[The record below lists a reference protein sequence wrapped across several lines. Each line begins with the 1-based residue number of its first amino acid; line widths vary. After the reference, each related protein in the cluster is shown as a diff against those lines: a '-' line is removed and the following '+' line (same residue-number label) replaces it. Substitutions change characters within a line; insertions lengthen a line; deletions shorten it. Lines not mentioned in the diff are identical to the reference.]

1 MNELTGKVL
10 RIEKTS
16 IHDGEGLRTVVFLK
30 GCPLKCKWCSTPES
44 QYRYSHC
51 ATGYG
56 KDMTVSEVVKEICK
70 DSIFFFHS
78 GGGVTISGGEV
89 LMQSEFAAEILKECV
104 TEGIQTAIETS
115 LYGDYDTTIRPL
127 LPFLSAMYV
136 DFKIYDSEKHLFY
149 TGVSNELIKSNLL
162 RLQEDFQGC
171 IHIRIPIVPEVNL
184 SEKNARNTAKFLK
197 PLARVKDIELL
208 PYHRLG
214 MDTYRKMN
222 VSYELP
228 KTQIPKM
235 EEMCKIAEIIK
246 KEDSD
251 RIVKIKGEVYE
262 ARRI

>member
-1 MNELTGKVL
+1 M
-10 RIEKTS
+10 R
-16 IHDGEGLRTVVFLK
+16 
-30 GCPLKCKWCSTPES
+30 
-44 QYRYSHC
+44 Q
-51 ATGYG
+51 
-56 KDMTVSEVVKEICK
+56 
-70 DSIFFFHS
+70 
-78 GGGVTISGGEV
+78 VTIQAVWIS
-89 LMQSEFAAEILKECV
+89 I
-104 TEGIQTAIETS
+104 
-115 LYGDYDTTIRPL
+115 
-127 LPFLSAMYV
+127 
-136 DFKIYDSEKHLFY
+136 
-149 TGVSNELIKSNLL
+149 
-162 RLQEDFQGC
+162 C